1 VNATFLRLTLSFCRV
16 PCSSRW
22 LFFPREPY
30 HHELLAM
37 VYRSM
42 TSRHQMLYPKDRCI
56 IVVSPVAHAENVF
69 TVSFSCR
76 QPLAWLR
83 NGKSCRFED
92 YSQIPVHRL
101 CPVPIQVAC
110 TCSLLQCLC
119 LYYSSLQ
126 RYLRLRPSLGI
137 PFPSPTSACPSPRMP
152 KLGLSD
158 AAPPH
163 PARRIN
169 IISSHRSSYQI
180 LRIYKQTG

>member
-1 VNATFLRLTLSFCRV
+1 MPPFCVSRCLFAASHAPAGGSF
-16 PCSSRW
+16 SR
-22 LFFPREPY
+22 E
-30 HHELLAM
+30 
-37 VYRSM
+37 
-42 TSRHQMLYPKDRCI
+42 SRITMSCLPWY
-56 IVVSPVAHAENVF
+56 VSPVAHAENVF